1 MYFLLFATIALT
13 TYLLLSAL
21 TSLTRS
27 G

>member
-1 MYFLLFATIALT
+1 MYFPLFATIALN